1 VARRVF
7 AIGLSEQMRA
17 KHRVFAA
24 YDYDWVV
31 HCDADEWLCSS
42 LQGQSLLH
50 GLAQADVAGF
60 TCVNFHELVSVAL
73 PNESFESEDYFKIMQ
88 TYYFFQPSYPRLER
102 AWSRRAGLDSSSSGG
117 HRLDGIEK
125 RRSPHDFILRHYIS
139 LSEKYGRE
147 STSVGDFRAKTGIAA
162 GMATGS
168 VSRRRTSG

>member
-1 VARRVF
+1 
-7 AIGLSEQMRA
+7 MRA